1 MTMSPWIVFIALDSK
16 KSEKDLLLVSKAKL
30 SVYSCF
36 TKILWR
42 GTHQLPKFD
51 VDPNDSFDGI
61 YHIHISV
68 TSDKA
73 KKKQLVLRV
82 TLDPIKFL
90 AKMPSHI
97 CFSIFLHP
105 DQDLNNYYLDIMV
118 KTKSFQHHNWKH
130 HVIKNSNI
138 LSLFR
143 QPNESPLLI
152 VIWYTFW

>member
-1 MTMSPWIVFIALDSK
+1 MALDSK

-61 YHIHISV
+61 YHIHIKV

-73 KKKQLVLRV
+73 KKKRV
-82 TLDPIKFL
+82 KGNPRPYQVFGKN
-90 AKMPSHI
+90 AESY
-97 CFSIFLHP
+97 IFFYFP
-105 DQDLNNYYLDIMV
+105 TPWPRF
-118 KTKSFQHHNWKH
+118 K
-130 HVIKNSNI
+130 
-138 LSLFR
+138 
-143 QPNESPLLI
+143 
-152 VIWYTFW
+152 